1 MTVVSQFSQP
11 VTKVSPEIA
20 ALGFFV
26 PQNARDSAEPT
37 GARSRYSRNEEIF
50 GEGDPA
56 EFVYRVASG
65 TVRLYRLLSDG
76 RRQISGFCFV
86 GDTFGLTA
94 GEDHWQSAEA
104 VTDCEIV
111 ATPRQAIFR
120 QAEQNASFAY
130 GLWTQTAAELAVANE
145 HLMMLGRQTAVERV
159 ASFLLGMAKRQ
170 GDDEFVTL
178 PMSRQDIAD
187 YLGLTIETVSRTLTH
202 LQERGVLEVA
212 TSRKIALRQP
222 ATLRRLNA

>member
-145 HLMMLGRQTAVERV
+145 HLMMLGRQTAVER
-159 ASFLLGMAKRQ
+159 
-170 GDDEFVTL
+170 L